1 MLTDI
6 KGKFDDNTIIAGDLN
21 TNNTLVIQTENQYSN
36 NRLKWQNWL
45 VALNRTFHS
54 KTEERYIY
62 IQMEY
67 SPGETKC

>member
-36 NRLKWQNWL
+36 NRLK
-45 VALNRTFHS
+45 
-54 KTEERYIY
+54 
-62 IQMEY
+62 
-67 SPGETKC
+67 